1 VNPVFLQNSEWLI
14 QPEAL
19 HAMASA
25 SRSFLDRGV
34 ALPQPRQSN
43 PLLNVEDGVG
53 VVAIDGPILRK
64 PDVFDRVLL
73 GATDSEEIGVALREA
88 GGRDD
93 IKAVFLDIDSPG
105 GTVAGTPE
113 LAATVASINTQKPV
127 YAFSSGLM
135 CSAAYWIASQARAIY
150 ATPSARVGSIGV
162 VQAVIDDTAALDAKG
177 IKVEV
182 FAVGKYKAMGA
193 PGTPLTDDQRE
204 LINSNLAETA
214 GEFHAAVLARGR
226 SIPAEA
232 MEGQTFSG
240 RQAQRFNLAGMVS
253 DRAEAMRRLRVYH
266 AAVDTESRAM
276 NTAPE
281 DLLAEARIQVT
292 DLQRDNKTQTDLLVV
307 TRTQVETLQ
316 RDNKAQADLLAEAST
331 HIESLQGQLSVLT
344 ADLESVRADRDTAS
358 SNATALQSR
367 VTELQSAQVD
377 ASALQTRIAE
387 LQASQTDFD
396 TRVQTEVARV
406 VASTGTTLP
415 ARVTPAGDATQAADL
430 HAQFAA
436 ITDPAAQ
443 TAFWRKLTP
452 EQQALILKH
461 QA

>member
-1 VNPVFLQNSEWLI
+1 MIAAARCHS
-14 QPEAL
+14 
-19 HAMASA
+19 
-25 SRSFLDRGV
+25 
-34 ALPQPRQSN
+34 PRQSN
-43 PLLNVEDGVG
+43 PLLSVEDGIGTVS
-53 VVAIDGPILRK
+53 IDGPILRK
-64 PDVFDRVLL
+64 PDIFARVLL
-73 GATDSEEIGVALREA
+73 GATGSEEIGAALREA
-88 GGRDD
+88 GAARRHQGGVSRHRLARRHRGRH
-93 IKAVFLDIDSPG
+93 
-105 GTVAGTPE
+105 PE
-113 LAATVASINTQKPV
+113 LAAAVASINEHKPV

-162 VQAVIDDTAALDAKG
+162 VQAVIDNTAALDARG

-214 GEFHAAVLARGR
+214 QEFHAAVLARGR
-226 SIPAEA
+226 AIPAEA

-253 DRAEAMRRLRVYH
+253 DRAEAMRRLAVYH

-276 NTAPE
+276 NDAPE
-281 DLLAEARIQVT
+281 DLLAEARTQVAN
-292 DLQRDNKTQTDLLVV
+292 LQRDYQ
-307 TRTQVETLQ
+307 
-316 RDNKAQADLLAEAST
+316 AQADLLTEAST
-331 HIESLQGQLSVLT
+331 NLDSLRGEVALLT
-344 ADLESVRADRDTAS
+344 AEIDTLKAERDTANA
-358 SNATALQSR
+358 NATTLQTR
-367 VTELQSAQVD
+367 ITELQSAQ
-377 ASALQTRIAE
+377 A
-387 LQASQTDFD
+387 DFD

-443 TAFWRKLTP
+443 TVFWRKLTP